1 MERARLEGCI
11 VRWGGEKEWGRESG
25 GPEEDSAREF
35 ISYRVGVYC
44 GQGSGRGPAIVEEA
58 KDINGMQTLAERE
71 KEEDIVWYTPA
82 SIVYQGSYVLREEIE
97 GGVNGLDSGE

>member
-1 MERARLEGCI
+1 M
-11 VRWGGEKEWGRESG
+11 RWGGEKEWGRESG